1 MSLCAQRVKQQSVM
15 QTECMIPSKEAHLS
29 QLGTI
34 KSYGKHCNMGSV
46 VTKVAID
53 VRPWSISSASHIS
66 IIYYVILVAIRYQ
79 IAINPKIGLREPP

>member
-46 VTKVAID
+46 RD
-53 VRPWSISSASHIS
+53 
-66 IIYYVILVAIRYQ
+66 
-79 IAINPKIGLREPP
+79 